1 MCPTFFEWIETTCSP
16 RLFSGSAILMIVKVI
31 TFHPRGKPSL
41 VPKQAIFAWLCKKI
55 CYCLNFKY
63 VLKVKRA
70 YVQIIAGSLSTS
82 QKASQVSWIFAI
94 FKSYALQMI
103 VLAEFVKIDV
113 HEIFVWYAKI
123 NVPKKQFFYIPQKI
137 NKQKISQIS
146 RCFVWER
153 NWLLLKLCEI
163 LVLIPFNA
171 VSFQTHSVKIY
182 LLVMNTST
190 WQRSFLEDFFI
201 QCLI

>member
-1 MCPTFFEWIETTCSP
+1 MQENMLLFEFQICFEGQTRVRSNYCRIS
-16 RLFSGSAILMIVKVI
+16 FHI
-31 TFHPRGKPSL
+31 TESTASF
-41 VPKQAIFAWLCKKI
+41 
-55 CYCLNFKY
+55 LNFCHFQVVCY
-63 VLKVKRA
+63 W
-70 YVQIIAGSLSTS
+70 IIDWG
-82 QKASQVSWIFAI
+82 AI